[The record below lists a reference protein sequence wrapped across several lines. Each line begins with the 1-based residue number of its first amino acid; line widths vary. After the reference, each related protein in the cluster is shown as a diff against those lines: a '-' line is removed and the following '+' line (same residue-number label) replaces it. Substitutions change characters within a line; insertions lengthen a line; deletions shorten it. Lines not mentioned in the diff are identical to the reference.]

1 MYQDKQATVSEY
13 RYCPSLWTGW
23 QSCFFFLRMDTQCLN
38 PQIPNIKSS
47 LISHIV
53 YIFGIFTF
61 SIWTALPLSSVQL
74 QCFGL
79 HSTCQCLHDSQ
90 ISHSSIIGSVVVGD
104 CICDLTHGLWH
115 VSWFVATS
123 SAFLHASPLTISY
136 FVLCCTSSFWL
147 RIWEIIDWTK
157 PLRKFSLGNLL
168 WTFFFCC
175 WMISWF
181 LLSDHL
187 YTYSL
192 FYTAFFNHPGVFIT
206 QSWLLMWVMYGNM
219 QSKTKQIYVL
229 VHIMAL
235 NEFQNSFGYMII
247 NRLLSLCK
255 LLGYESWRC
264 DLGVENAVTSFFL
277 NGFWYGST
285 SYTLCP

>member
-1 MYQDKQATVSEY
+1 MF
-13 RYCPSLWTGW
+13 RGLL
-23 QSCFFFLRMDTQCLN
+23 LRHLHFSMHPLLQ
-38 PQIPNIKSS
+38 S
-47 LISHIV
+47 LISFSAALHLFDLESERSLTEPNHWESSV
-53 YIFGIFTF
+53 WETF
-61 SIWTALPLSSVQL
+61 SEPS
-74 QCFGL
+74 
-79 HSTCQCLHDSQ
+79 
-90 ISHSSIIGSVVVGD
+90 
-104 CICDLTHGLWH
+104 
-115 VSWFVATS
+115 S
-123 SAFLHASPLTISY
+123 SAEWSHASYSAT
-136 FVLCCTSSFWL
+136 
-147 RIWEIIDWTK
+147 
-157 PLRKFSLGNLL
+157 N
-168 WTFFFCC
+168 
-175 WMISWF
+175 
-181 LLSDHL
+181 L

-192 FYTAFFNHPGVFIT
+192 FYTAFFNQPGVFIT

>member
-1 MYQDKQATVSEY
+1 MFHG
-13 RYCPSLWTGW
+13 LL
-23 QSCFFFLRMDTQCLN
+23 LRHLHFSMHPLLQ
-38 PQIPNIKSS
+38 S
-47 LISHIV
+47 LISFSAALHLFDLESERSLTEPNHWESSV
-53 YIFGIFTF
+53 WETF
-61 SIWTALPLSSVQL
+61 SEL
-74 QCFGL
+74 
-79 HSTCQCLHDSQ
+79 
-90 ISHSSIIGSVVVGD
+90 
-104 CICDLTHGLWH
+104 
-115 VSWFVATS
+115 
-123 SAFLHASPLTISY
+123 
-136 FVLCCTSSFWL
+136 
-147 RIWEIIDWTK
+147 
-157 PLRKFSLGNLL
+157 N
-168 WTFFFCC
+168 FFFCC

-247 NRLLSLCK
+247 NRLLPLCK
-255 LLGYESWRC
+255 LLGSESWRC

-285 SYTLCP
+285 SYTLWP